1 MTDIR
6 HIGQWNWIE
15 SSEINPYIFYG
26 QLIFYKDAK
35 TIQQQK
41 IVFQQMVLEQLS
53 IHMQKNEVEPLPHI
67 IYKNQLKMEFRP
79 KYKR

>member
-6 HIGQWNWIE
+6 HIGQWNWIA
-15 SSEINPYIFYG
+15 SPEINPYIFYG

-41 IVFQQMVLEQLS
+41 IAFQQMVLKQLN

-67 IYKNQLKMEFRP
+67 IYKN
-79 KYKR
+79 